1 MKLALTLLALVFTA
15 PSAFAADTCTLQLK
29 DLKSAIDVSKRLVR
43 SKSAVRVSLGDRTI
57 HQTIVLKDGQ
67 SVKYKAGGC
76 EHYTYYFIY
85 PKVAF
90 TGKADKD
97 LAKAR
102 ALLEKTPV
110 TRAAAGEKET
120 LLRSLADAR
129 DSEDGDNHSFPCG
142 EASCSVSK
150 SEQGEF
156 LISHSFPL

>member
-1 MKLALTLLALVFTA
+1 MKFALTLLTLVFTA
-15 PSAFAADTCTLQLK
+15 PAAFATDGCTLQLK
-29 DLKSAIDVSKRLVR
+29 DLKSAIDVSKRSVR
-43 SKSAVRVSLGDRTI
+43 SKSAVRVNRSDRTI
-57 HQTIVLKDGQ
+57 NQTIVLKDGQ

-85 PKVAF
+85 PKVAY

-110 TRAAAGEKET
+110 IRTAAGEKET
-120 LLRSLADAR
+120 LLRGLADAR
-129 DSEDGDNHSFPCG
+129 DSEDGDSHSFPCG

-150 SEQGEF
+150 SSAGEF
-156 LISHSFPL
+156 LVSYSFPL